1 MRKGDGD
8 MKEKKRVWFTFNLCE
23 ADAFEQYLEK
33 MALQGWFLESV
44 GGAVMRFYRAQP
56 EKRRYAALLVPES
69 SSLIGA
75 DDWKAE
81 QLREQCE
88 EAGWIFQ
95 CNSIYWQIFYTTDDA
110 AKRRG
115 DMEKERQFQIQKA
128 LSWNWSVKFFY
139 PILVVLEIWAVYQYL
154 QNPGKLFADPMQL
167 LLTLLLTGMIISWAA
182 TYIRLFRW
190 SHGNMAAI
198 KKGEPLTE
206 QDLKRTLKCKKYTFM
221 GDGILIL
228 GVIALAFLSS
238 MEALISFILSST
250 LIVLIALFV
259 RKWVRENGSGSNR
272 DDWITYLVGVGV
284 ACMILIPLC
293 NGAATHFFS
302 EEEPDTGRKQTIL
315 ASYEEGDPSG
325 KSIDR
330 PIGVTVYTS
339 PIPWIIN
346 KTSEC
351 YPKDMT
357 RLWEQIEMEVP
368 AEVGALP
375 EDVEVFWYRYMVC
388 KNGIKSDP
396 EENDIQRDAAK
407 YDPAPAMDE
416 VILKD
421 KRRLVVLDYGGG
433 TDLDGI
439 KEAVDAF
446 KEGNIQ

>member
-1 MRKGDGD
+1 
-8 MKEKKRVWFTFNLCE
+8 
-23 ADAFEQYLEK
+23 
-33 MALQGWFLESV
+33 
-44 GGAVMRFYRAQP
+44 
-56 EKRRYAALLVPES
+56 
-69 SSLIGA
+69 
-75 DDWKAE
+75 
-81 QLREQCE
+81 
-88 EAGWIFQ
+88 
-95 CNSIYWQIFYTTDDA
+95 
-110 AKRRG
+110 
-115 DMEKERQFQIQKA
+115 
-128 LSWNWSVKFFY
+128 
-139 PILVVLEIWAVYQYL
+139 
-154 QNPGKLFADPMQL
+154 
-167 LLTLLLTGMIISWAA
+167 
-182 TYIRLFRW
+182 
-190 SHGNMAAI
+190 MAAI

-206 QDLKRTLKCKKYTFM
+206 QDLKRTLKCKKYTFL

-272 DDWITYLVGVGV
+272 DDWMTYLVGVGV

-346 KTSEC
+346 KTSKC

-357 RLWEQIEMEVP
+357 KLWDCTRQEIP
-368 AEVGALP
+368 AEIGALP
-375 EDVEVFWYRYMVC
+375 EDMEVSWYRYMVR
-388 KNGIKSDP
+388 KDGIRSGGQEGNDP
-396 EENDIQRDAAK
+396 QEDAYEAE
-407 YDPAPAMDE
+407 PAVDE

>member
-250 LIVLIALFV
+250 LIVLMGKG
-259 RKWVRENGSGSNR
+259 KWK
-272 DDWITYLVGVGV
+272 W
-284 ACMILIPLC
+284 
-293 NGAATHFFS
+293 
-302 EEEPDTGRKQTIL
+302 K
-315 ASYEEGDPSG
+315 
-325 KSIDR
+325 
-330 PIGVTVYTS
+330 
-339 PIPWIIN
+339 
-346 KTSEC
+346 
-351 YPKDMT
+351 
-357 RLWEQIEMEVP
+357 
-368 AEVGALP
+368 
-375 EDVEVFWYRYMVC
+375 
-388 KNGIKSDP
+388 
-396 EENDIQRDAAK
+396 
-407 YDPAPAMDE
+407 
-416 VILKD
+416 
-421 KRRLVVLDYGGG
+421 
-433 TDLDGI
+433 
-439 KEAVDAF
+439 
-446 KEGNIQ
+446 